1 MLSFFKRCKEKKFF
15 WCMDLKIMELFGS
28 KLKDVEQLV
37 LLIILGS
44 NEIPGIHDY
53 TLNRKCHFKIKNLS
67 SNNKN

>member
-1 MLSFFKRCKEKKFF
+1 
-15 WCMDLKIMELFGS
+15 MDLKIMELFGS

-37 LLIILGS
+37 LLSILLS
-44 NEIPGIHDY
+44 KEIPGIHDY